1 VAATTTATLTSSVV
15 AAHLQT
21 EFLIAASAEERWDQ
35 FAWVP
40 EGGAVAPGT
49 DGTATSIQIPIY
61 KNLALVTSTIAEATD
76 IEGVQLADTS
86 IAVSMGEYG
95 NAAQDTKR
103 LRAVGRTDIPSAFQ
117 QVIGRN
123 AGLSQDAI
131 ARATF
136 ISGTLCLRP
145 TPSDT
150 RADLDTTNDVLSK
163 AGYQF
168 LYALAAQ
175 LRSAGAPGL
184 GTASEAAGRA
194 QGNAEPTTVDYG
206 TVVSDLVTG
215 EFLGTNGFTPLQY
228 ISSPDARQQMY
239 NGEFGRIAGIRIIES
254 PLGKIYQSAGTVAQ
268 AATSLT
274 AAATVGQTSLDMVSA
289 TGLAVGDY
297 WTLGTVETGTTETTT
312 LETVLVTSVATT
324 IATIIGAGPDGGLR
338 YAHAAADPVT
348 EAVFVGAIP
357 VFGGMSV
364 AKAYSTLYGPKP
376 AMIES
381 GPFDKLGRFKN
392 YGWLWMG
399 GYHVTIPTWLARGE
413 IALTNKSIMAY
424 GT

>member
-1 VAATTTATLTSSVV
+1 MAATTTATLTSSVV

-21 EFLIAASAEERWDQ
+21 EFLVAASAEERWDQ
-35 FAWVP
+35 FTWVP

-49 DGTATSIQIPIY
+49 DGTATSIQLTVY

-86 IAVSMGEYG
+86 ISVSMGEYG

-117 QVIGRN
+117 IVIGRN

-131 ARATF
+131 ARAPF
-136 ISGTLCLRP
+136 INGGLCRRP
-145 TPSDT
+145 TSGDT
-150 RADLDTTNDVLSK
+150 RADLDVAADDLEA
-163 AGYQF
+163 AGYSF
-168 LYALAAQ
+168 LYGLAGQ
-175 LRSAGAPGL
+175 LRSVGAPGL
-184 GTASEAAGRA
+184 GAGSESAGRT
-194 QGNAEPTTVDYG
+194 QGNAEPGSVDYG
-206 TVVSDLVTG
+206 TVISDLVTG
-215 EFLGTNGFTPLQY
+215 EMLGLNGFTPLQY
-228 ISSPDARQQMY
+228 ITSPEARTQMY
-239 NGEFGRIAGIRIIES
+239 NGEIGRMAGIRFVES
-254 PLGKIYQSAGTVAQ
+254 PLGKVYQSAGTVAQ

-274 AAATVGQTSLDMVSA
+274 AAATVGQTSLDMVSS
-289 TGLAVGDY
+289 TGLAVGDF
-297 WTLGTVETGTTETTT
+297 WTIGTLESTTSEVTT
-312 LETVLVTSVATT
+312 LETVQVTSVAST

-348 EAVFVGAIP
+348 EATFVGAIP

-364 AKAYSTLYGPKP
+364 MKAYSTIYGPKP
-376 AMIES
+376 SMIET

-392 YGWLWMG
+392 YGWLWFG
-399 GYHVTIPTWLARGE
+399 GYAVTIPTWLVRGE
-413 IALTNKSIMAY
+413 VALNNKAIMAY

>member
-1 VAATTTATLTSSVV
+1 MAATTTATLGSSVV

-21 EFLIAASAEERWDQ
+21 EFLVAASAEERWDQ
-35 FAWVP
+35 FTWVP
-40 EGGAVAPGT
+40 AGGAVAPGT
-49 DGTATSIQIPIY
+49 DGTATSIQLTVY

-117 QVIGRN
+117 EVIGRN

-131 ARATF
+131 ARGVF
-136 ISGTLCLRP
+136 INGGLCRRP
-145 TPSDT
+145 TAAT
-150 RADLDTTNDVLSK
+150 RATCTVAADDLG
-163 AGYQF
+163 AGGYSF
-168 LYALAAQ
+168 FYGLVAQ
-175 LRSAGAPGL
+175 LRAVGCPGL
-184 GTASEAAGRA
+184 GAGSESEGRR

-206 TVVSDLVTG
+206 TVISDLVTG
-215 EFLGTNGFTPLQY
+215 ELLGLDGFTPLQY
-228 ISSPDARQQMY
+228 ITSPEARQQMY
-239 NGEFGRIAGIRIIES
+239 NGEIGRIAGIRIVES
-254 PLGKIYQSAGTVAQ
+254 PLGKVYQSAGTTVQ

-274 AAATVGQTSLDMVSA
+274 AATTVGQTSLDMVSA
-289 TGLAVGDY
+289 TGLAVGDH
-297 WTLGTVETGTTETTT
+297 WTIGSLESTTSEVTT
-312 LETVLVTSVATT
+312 LETVLVTSVAST
-324 IATIIGAGPDGGLR
+324 IATVIGAGPDGGLR

-348 EAVFVGAIP
+348 EATFVGAIP

-364 AKAYSTLYGPKP
+364 MKAYSTLYGPKP
-376 AMIES
+376 AMIET

-392 YGWLWMG
+392 YGWLWFG
-399 GYHVTIPTWLARGE
+399 GYHETIPTWLVRGE
-413 IALTNKSIMAY
+413 VALNNKAIMAY

>member
-1 VAATTTATLTSSVV
+1 MAATTTATLGSSVV

-21 EFLIAASAEERWDQ
+21 EFLVAASAEERWDQ
-35 FAWVP
+35 FTWVP
-40 EGGAVAPGT
+40 AGGAVAPGT
-49 DGTATSIQIPIY
+49 DGTATSIQLTVY

-117 QVIGRN
+117 EVIGRN

-131 ARATF
+131 ARGVF
-136 ISGTLCLRP
+136 INGGLCRRP
-145 TPSDT
+145 TAAT
-150 RADLDTTNDVLSK
+150 RATCTVAADDLG
-163 AGYQF
+163 AGGYSF
-168 LYALAAQ
+168 FYGLVAQ
-175 LRSAGAPGL
+175 LRAVGCPGL
-184 GTASEAAGRA
+184 GAGSESEGRR

-206 TVVSDLVTG
+206 TVISDLVTG
-215 EFLGTNGFTPLQY
+215 ELLGLDGFTPLQY
-228 ISSPDARQQMY
+228 ITSPEARQQMY
-239 NGEFGRIAGIRIIES
+239 NGEIGRIAGIRIVES
-254 PLGKIYQSAGTVAQ
+254 PLGKVYQSAGTTVQ

-274 AAATVGQTSLDMVSA
+274 AATTVGQTSLDMVSA
-289 TGLAVGDY
+289 TGLAVGDH
-297 WTLGTVETGTTETTT
+297 WTIGSLESTTSEVTT
-312 LETVLVTSVATT
+312 LETVLVTSVAST
-324 IATIIGAGPDGGLR
+324 IATVIGAGPDGGLR

-348 EAVFVGAIP
+348 EATFVGAIP

-364 AKAYSTLYGPKP
+364 MKAYSTLYGPKP
-376 AMIES
+376 AMIET

-392 YGWLWMG
+392 YGWLWFG
-399 GYHVTIPTWLARGE
+399 GYHGTIPTWLVRGE
-413 IALTNKSIMAY
+413 VALNNKAIMAY